1 MAEAHTETEMDL
13 DVWLP
18 DPEIVTRHR
27 REARADPDTL
37 WAAARSVRLDQTR
50 TIGRLVRWR
59 IPGVPAGRTYD
70 ELFRTYPFVVLEE
83 GERHLVSGLCGKIWT
98 LARDYPQL
106 DGADAFRA
114 WAEKGT
120 VRVCFAHWVTD
131 DAQLCTE
138 ARVKPVDR
146 TSAIRLKALWSVI
159 GRFEPLVASEP
170 LSVATRRAAAQGRR
184 SADVKR

>member
-1 MAEAHTETEMDL
+1 MG
-13 DVWLP
+13 
-18 DPEIVTRHR
+18 
-27 REARADPDTL
+27 ARLGAQLSDTGTL
-37 WAAARSVRLDQTR
+37 
-50 TIGRLVRWR
+50 GRLVRWR

-114 WAEKGT
+114 WAGEGHRPRLLRALGDRRRAA
-120 VRVCFAHWVTD
+120 VHGGAR
-131 DAQLCTE
+131 E
-138 ARVKPVDR
+138 ARRPYVGL
-146 TSAIRLKALWSVI
+146 RLKALWSVI

-170 LSVATRRAAAQGRR
+170 LSVATRRAAAQAA